1 MWRFSS
7 ICLMP
12 ACHVEWHAKAL
23 DCFTM
28 EVSSFHTRSARD
40 AKNGKK
46 HTWPRA
52 CPFDGTG
59 KRTHKNSWHC
69 PQCTEQWSQTEADV
83 QNYPAIFRVGECNH
97 GAVSSGGLP
106 SCKEPVGNMC
116 LTLSFTH
123 LDTGLFHWCSL
134 LWPLVRGGTQVQI
147 RLKLPGHM
155 HGHLPSPTTET
166 NAWLQEIAFA
176 VFVLRKLCQMHIY
189 NYFQRFTSVNG
200 DGYFKLRS
208 IQLMMFRR
216 RKNPK
221 DLQHEGSTS

>member
-1 MWRFSS
+1 MALKYAPVRCSS
-7 ICLMP
+7 CK
-12 ACHVEWHAKAL
+12 CN
-23 DCFTM
+23 
-28 EVSSFHTRSARD
+28 STRSCRGIGNVALFINLSDARLSCRM
-40 AKNGKK
+40 ALESPRLLYNGGVLFPYQVCKRCKKWEK

-176 VFVLRKLCQMHIY
+176 VFVLRKLCQTHI
-189 NYFQRFTSVNG
+189 FPAF
-200 DGYFKLRS
+200 DFCEL
-208 IQLMMFRR
+208 
-216 RKNPK
+216 
-221 DLQHEGSTS
+221 